1 MSANPLFPASVV
13 GSLPRPAYVRDLIND
28 GAPVSPDEF
37 RRLMEP
43 AVASA
48 VAMQE
53 MAGLDVVTDGEW
65 WRRSYIGVIAE
76 LGLDSLQMLEL
87 VGAME
92 RELEVAVPDD
102 ELVGIQTV
110 RQLLDLVEKRK
121 KAAGA
126 SANP

>member
-1 MSANPLFPASVV
+1 MDCAELLTLF
-13 GSLPRPAYVRDLIND
+13 RT
-28 GAPVSPDEF
+28 
-37 RRLMEP
+37 
-43 AVASA
+43 
-48 VAMQE
+48 
-53 MAGLDVVTDGEW
+53 MATEIAEKDFSDVTEE
-65 WRRSYIGVIAE
+65 GVIAE

-121 KAAGA
+121 TA
-126 SANP
+126 